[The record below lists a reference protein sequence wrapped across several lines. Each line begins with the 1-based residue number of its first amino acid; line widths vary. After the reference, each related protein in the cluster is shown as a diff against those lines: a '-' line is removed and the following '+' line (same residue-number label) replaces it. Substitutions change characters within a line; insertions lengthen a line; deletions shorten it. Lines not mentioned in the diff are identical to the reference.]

1 MKNKSC
7 LAAFMLVLIH
17 CSPVF
22 AYERYGEVR
31 DGGSN
36 GTLLYTIERFDSDG
50 LLYHLY
56 SSPDSLEPVK
66 CYVSALDSIMQD
78 RVIIPGHIEHDG
90 KEYAVEI
97 LDLGFEN
104 CQGLISIEIL
114 EGCSQVGYC
123 AFRGCTFLSEVKLPS
138 SMHFIT
144 RFSFEGC
151 VNLRSI
157 TLPVGVLLG
166 GTVFKSCYSLE
177 SINLENVDYQYNSFE
192 NCYSLKK
199 VIFDEKPIDALP
211 SKMFKNCISL
221 AKIDIPNCKSI
232 GSEAFEGCTDL
243 RSVTI
248 PDGVQKIGERAFEGC
263 ESLTSIY
270 IPSSVQFVASDAFNG
285 CENLDTIIVAEDNP
299 WLESSDENNAVVE
312 TATKTLVRGSRS
324 VRNLQGI
331 KRIGDYAFSGCK
343 VEEIVIPDGVTSIER
358 DAFKG
363 CTELR
368 KVFIPVSVTS
378 IGDSVFED
386 VFGDCRSLSSIVVER
401 GNKIYD
407 SRKNCNAIIKTSENR
422 LISGSSFTIIP
433 NGVTEIAPWSFW
445 GRSNLSKITIPKT
458 VKSISSGA
466 FADCSGLQE
475 IKVNRRNS
483 IYDSRE
489 NSNAI
494 IISSS
499 KTLHTGC
506 CRTTIPSEIT
516 SIGKYAFYGM
526 NGMASM
532 IIPENIESIKDYA
545 FYKCSGLKELK
556 ISDHVSFIGAGAFEK
571 CSGLTSFQIPAGI
584 DTLYSSLFYGCTALK
599 SVIIP
604 QGVIQIRSSVF
615 QNCTALETIII
626 PKSVTTIGDGSFRGC
641 SSLRYV
647 NIQNPE
653 SCICSGVFEDH
664 ADFVDAKDY
673 NKEKKL
679 AVPMSSYGTTWPVSR
694 SVIYVSE

>member
-1 MKNKSC
+1 MRHKY
-7 LAAFMLVLIH
+7 LAAFLFVLIY
-17 CSPVF
+17 CSSSF
-22 AYERYGEVR
+22 AYKRYDEIR
-31 DGGSN
+31 DKFFDNS
-36 GTLLYTIERFDSDG
+36 LLYTIERFDSEK
-50 LLYHLY
+50 LLYSIY
-56 SSPDSLEPVK
+56 VSPDTTESAF

-90 KEYAVEI
+90 KEYVVEI
-97 LDLGFEN
+97 LDVGFEN
-104 CQGLISIEIL
+104 SQGLISVEIL
-114 EGCSQVGYC
+114 EGCSQVGSR
-123 AFRGCTFLSEVKLPS
+123 AFRGCTSLSEVILPS
-138 SMHFIT
+138 SMRELG

-157 TLPVGVLLG
+157 TLPAGILLN

-177 SINLENVDYQYNSFE
+177 SINLENVDYKYNSFE

-221 AKIDIPNCKSI
+221 SEIDIPNCKSI
-232 GSEAFEGCTDL
+232 GSEAFEGCTGL

-263 ESLTSIY
+263 EHLTSIY

-285 CENLDTIIVAEDNP
+285 CINLDTIIVAEDNP
-299 WLESSDENNAVVE
+299 WFASSDENNAIIE
-312 TATKTLVRGSRS
+312 TSTKTLVRGSRS
-324 VRNLQGI
+324 VKNLQGI
-331 KRIGDYAFSGCK
+331 EKIGDYAFYGCK
-343 VEEIVIPDGVTSIER
+343 IEEMEIPDGVTSIGR
-358 DAFKG
+358 YAFEE

-368 KVFIPVSVTS
+368 KVIIPVSVTS
-378 IGDSVFED
+378 IGDSVHED
-386 VFGDCRSLSSIVVER
+386 VFGDCRLLSSIVVEL

-407 SRKNCNAIIKTSENR
+407 SRKSCNAIIKTSENR
-422 LISGSSFTIIP
+422 LISGSSSTIIP

-445 GRSNLSKITIPKT
+445 GRSNLSRIVIPRT

-475 IKVNRRNS
+475 IKVNRRNPV
-483 IYDSRE
+483 YDSRK

-499 KTLHTGC
+499 NTLHTGC

-532 IIPENIESIKDYA
+532 ILPENIESIKDYA
-545 FYKCSGLKELK
+545 FYKCSGLKELTL
-556 ISDHVSFIGAGAFEK
+556 SDNVSFIGEGAFEK
-571 CSGLTSFQIPAGI
+571 CSGLTYFNISAGI
-584 DTLYSSLFYGCTALK
+584 DTLNSYLFYGCTALK
-599 SVIIP
+599 NVVIP
-604 QGVIQIRSSVF
+604 QGVVQIRGSVF
-615 QNCTALETIII
+615 EKCTALETVII
-626 PKSVTTIGDGSFRGC
+626 PKSVTTIGEGSFLGC

-653 SCICSGVFEDH
+653 AGIGLGVFEGHGD
-664 ADFVDAKDY
+664 AVEAKDY
-673 NKEKKL
+673 NKEKKP
-679 AVPMSSYGTTWPVSR
+679 AIPMTTYDTTWPVSR
-694 SVIYVSE
+694 PTIYVPE

>member
-1 MKNKSC
+1 MKIKSC
-7 LAAFMLVLIH
+7 LLAFILVLIL
-17 CSPVF
+17 STPLF
-22 AYERYGEVR
+22 AYERFGEVR
-31 DGGSN
+31 DVGSN

-56 SSPDSLEPVK
+56 SSPDSLEPVT

-97 LDLGFEN
+97 LDVGFEN
-104 CQGLISIEIL
+104 CQGLLSVEIL

-123 AFRGCTFLSEVKLPS
+123 AFRGCTSLSEVKLPS

-151 VNLRSI
+151 VSLRSI

-177 SINLENVDYQYNSFE
+177 SINLENVDYKYNSFE

-199 VIFDEKPIDALP
+199 VIFDEKPIDVLP
-211 SKMFKNCISL
+211 SMMFKNCISL
-221 AKIDIPNCKSI
+221 SEIDIPNCKSI
-232 GSEAFEGCTDL
+232 GSEAFEGCTGL

-263 ESLTSIY
+263 EHLTSIY

-285 CENLDTIIVAEDNP
+285 CINLDTIIVAEDNP
-299 WLESSDENNAVVE
+299 WFESSDENNAIIE
-312 TATKTLVRGSRS
+312 TSTKTLVRGSRS
-324 VRNLQGI
+324 VKNLQGI
-331 KRIGDYAFSGCK
+331 EEIGDYAFYGCK
-343 VEEIVIPDGVTSIER
+343 IEEMEIPDGVTSIGR
-358 DAFKG
+358 YAFEE

-368 KVFIPVSVTS
+368 KVIIPVSVTS
-378 IGDSVFED
+378 IGDSVHED
-386 VFGDCRSLSSIVVER
+386 VFGDCRLLSSIVVEL

-407 SRKNCNAIIKTSENR
+407 SRKSCNAIIKTSENR
-422 LISGSSFTIIP
+422 LISGSSSTIIP

-445 GRSNLSKITIPKT
+445 GRSNLSSIVIPRT
-458 VKSISSGA
+458 VKLISSGA

-475 IKVNRRNS
+475 IKVNRRNPV
-483 IYDSRE
+483 YDSRK

-532 IIPENIESIKDYA
+532 IIPENIESIKYYA
-545 FYKCSGLKELK
+545 FYKCSGLKELTL
-556 ISDHVSFIGAGAFEK
+556 SDNVSFIGEGAFER
-571 CSGLTSFQIPAGI
+571 CSGLTSFNIPAGI

-599 SVIIP
+599 NVVIP
-604 QGVIQIRSSVF
+604 QGVVQIRDAVF
-615 QNCTALETIII
+615 QKCTALETIII
-626 PKSVTTIGDGSFRGC
+626 PKSVTTIGDGSFLDC

-653 SCICSGVFEDH
+653 AGIGSVVFEDH
-664 ADFVDAKDY
+664 ANVVDAKDY
-673 NKEKKL
+673 NKEKKP
-679 AVPMSSYGTTWPVSR
+679 AIPMSNHGTKWPVSR
-694 SVIYVSE
+694 SVIYVPE